1 MSTRVAP
8 AIWAALL
15 MSVAAAVLFVPY
27 IAVRYRRRG
36 ELGMGN
42 LALAF
47 AGPLYGL
54 ALFFYVFA
62 PFPQLRD
69 DFCAVIG
76 VRRPQL
82 IPFHFL
88 HDMGRAAGRGGG
100 HVAMLHNPALT
111 QVLLN
116 VALFIPLGMFV
127 RYMFQRSVPVTAAV
141 GLGVSL
147 LIELTQLTGDWFIYP
162 CAYRLFDVDDL
173 IANGLGGVLG
183 ALAAPLLSAVPGQRV
198 HAEPGEP
205 RPITWRRRL
214 LASVCDVMSFA
225 FLYVSTVAGY
235 SALMWVGQGDLAP
248 GDVIAYSNFFFDASV
263 ERVGFWV
270 PWLILTVAIPLAGN
284 GASLGQRIVKLQA
297 ATADGRR
304 PGAKARLARGL
315 TGVGGL
321 LLLNH
326 FSSSPGPAT
335 VLAAVLIVVSLIALF
350 MTSQHRGFSYL
361 CARLTIT
368 DSRIPS
374 ARAASTEPVH

>member
-1 MSTRVAP
+1 MSTRVEP
-8 AIWAALL
+8 AVWAALL
-15 MSVAAAVLFVPY
+15 MSVAAFLLFVPY

-36 ELGMGN
+36 ELGLGN

-62 PFPQLRD
+62 PFPPVRS

-88 HDMGRAAGRGGG
+88 HDMGKSATGSGLM
-100 HVAMLHNPALT
+100 AMLHNPALT

-127 RYMFQRSVPVTAAV
+127 RYMFGRSVPVTAV
-141 GLGVSL
+141 IGLGVSL
-147 LIELTQLTGDWFIYP
+147 LIETTQLTGDWFIYP

-173 IANGLGGVLG
+173 IANGLGGLIG

-214 LASVCDVMSFA
+214 LASVCDLTSFG
-225 FLYVSTVAGY
+225 FLYVTTVAACA
-235 SALMWVGQGDLAP
+235 ALMWVWQGGLFAGGALP
-248 GDVIAYSNFFFDASV
+248 YSRFLLNPTV

-270 PWLILTVAIPLAGN
+270 PWLVLVVGFPLAGS
-284 GASLGQRIVKLQA
+284 GASLGQRIVRLRA
-297 ATADGRR
+297 ATTDGRR
-304 PGAKARLARGL
+304 PGGQARLIRGL
-315 TGVGGL
+315 TGVGGF

-326 FSSSPGPAT
+326 FESLSGPAV
-335 VLAAVLIVVSLIALF
+335 VLAVISLIALF
-350 MTSQHRGFSYL
+350 RTSQHRGLSYR
-361 CARLTIT
+361 CARLTMR
-368 DSRIPS
+368 DSRMPS
-374 ARAASTEPVH
+374 GKAASTDLVR

>member
-1 MSTRVAP
+1 MEP
-8 AIWAALL
+8 AILAALL
-15 MSVAAAVLFVPY
+15 MSVAAFVLFVPY

-36 ELGMGN
+36 ELGLGN
-42 LALAF
+42 LTLAF

-62 PFPQLRD
+62 PFPSVWPE
-69 DFCAVIG
+69 FCAAIG

-88 HDMGRAAGRGGG
+88 HDMGKSATGSG
-100 HVAMLHNPALT
+100 HTAMLHNPALT

-127 RYMFQRSVPVTAAV
+127 RYMFRRSVPVTAAI
-141 GLGVSL
+141 GLGASL
-147 LIELTQLTGDWFIYP
+147 LIETTQLTGDWFIYP

-173 IANGLGGVLG
+173 IANGLGGLIG

-198 HAEPGEP
+198 HAEPGQP

-214 LASVCDVMSFA
+214 LASACDLMSFA
-225 FLYVSTVAGY
+225 FLYVPTVAACA
-235 SALMWVGQGDLAP
+235 ALMWIWHGGLPAGGAP
-248 GDVIAYSNFFFDASV
+248 GYSDFLFDATV

-270 PWLILTVAIPLAGN
+270 PWLVLTVGIPLTGS
-284 GASLGQRIVKLQA
+284 GASLGQHIVKLQA

-304 PGAKARLARGL
+304 PDVKARLLRGL
-315 TGVGGL
+315 TGVGGF

-326 FSSSPGPAT
+326 FESLSGPAI
-335 VLAAVLIVVSLIALF
+335 VLAAVSLIALF
-350 MTSQHRGFSYL
+350 RTSRHRGLSYL
-361 CARLTIT
+361 CARLTMT
-368 DSRIPS
+368 DSRTPTGQ
-374 ARAASTEPVH
+374 ATPTDLVHRPDSRH